1 MATEHL
7 KYYIEAIWKGQ
18 GATAEAKK
26 DIEGVGAAGEKGA
39 KGTNAFGSAVKGVV
53 AGGALLAIG
62 QQALEFGKASISA
75 ASDAEEAF
83 GKFNVV
89 MGEFAG
95 ETEAEL
101 DKIAAATGR
110 SKYELIDYAS
120 TIQDTFVPLGFAR
133 EEAAKM
139 STSITQLAID
149 LGSFN
154 NIETADVIRDL
165 QSALVGN
172 TETLRKYGVVAQET
186 QIKQEAMTLGLWD
199 GKGAIDAQAKA
210 QAILSL
216 AYKGTTDAQGD
227 AVRTADSYANKQR
240 ALEAATLDLK
250 VAIGQGLVPALVAAT
265 SAAIPYVNAIAQNIS
280 VSSEWELAV
289 KNGIISQREFEHQ
302 FSTNADIFDRN
313 SEAYA
318 YLIRMTE
325 IHTAA
330 AIEANQVAAEYR
342 QYQEALYGAL
352 ENTTAATSN
361 YIGVSFYATEAQ
373 KRGRQSTIGYIVA
386 KQGEE
391 QALLDSAAA
400 AEIQSD
406 AYSIMSSAISSA
418 STPIQ
423 EYYEAQTAIVDSQ
436 GEWVGAFIDNSAQI
450 GEVSQQLAADLSSE
464 QVKAWE
470 EILATTAEGGA
481 EWQAAYNALQGDL
494 TQSQRNEL
502 IARQNDLTA
511 ASGEAISIYTG
522 DSAAYEAAQQA
533 KIEANSA
540 VIMSLKE
547 TALASIESQVT
558 AAVASGEITAAAG
571 NAYLVGIGEG
581 LGLLSE
587 DEANAQL
594 AVGDA
599 ALEMAE
605 TLNTSLDYVKEHGE
619 ATARQVGETSGA
631 VAGEIAETWDNTE
644 ERAETARSTAAKFD
658 AQLRGMV
665 ANKYII
671 EVETR
676 YTTTGTP
683 PPTGGSYTNQSG
695 GVGSIPEFDT
705 GGMVPGPVGSPQ
717 LILAH
722 GGEQVLT
729 QDQQR
734 SGGGVTQNF
743 YSYTREAQAL
753 AWAQAEQLRRQRMD
767 AI

>member
-1 MATEHL
+1 MAIEHL
-7 KYYIEAIWKGQ
+7 KYYIEAIWNGQ

-39 KGTNAFGSAVKGVV
+39 KGTNAFGSAVKGIV

-120 TIQDTFVPLGFAR
+120 TIQDTFIPLGFAR

-265 SAAIPYVNAIAQNIS
+265 SAAIPYVNAIAENIS

-318 YLIRMTE
+318 YLTRMTE

-342 QYQEALYGAL
+342 QYQKALYGAL

-361 YIGVSFYATEAQ
+361 YIGVSLYATEAQ
-373 KRGRQSTIGYIVA
+373 ERGRQATIDYIVA
-386 KQGEE
+386 KQNEVTAAEE
-391 QALLDSAAA
+391 SAAA
-400 AEIQSD
+400 ADIQAAS
-406 AYSIMSSAISSA
+406 YSIITGAA
-418 STPIQ
+418 S
-423 EYYEAQTAIVDSQ
+423 
-436 GEWVGAFIDNSAQI
+436 
-450 GEVSQQLAADLSSE
+450 
-464 QVKAWE
+464 
-470 EILATTAEGGA
+470 
-481 EWQAAYNALQGDL
+481 
-494 TQSQRNEL
+494 
-502 IARQNDLTA
+502 A
-511 ASGEAISIYTG
+511 ASGAITTMYSNETT
-522 DSAAYEAAQQA
+522 SAWNAAAQISQA
-533 KIEANSA
+533 NADI
-540 VIMSLKE
+540 VLSLKE
-547 TALASIESQVT
+547 TSLATIESQVT

-619 ATARQVGETSGA
+619 ATARQVGETSGE

-683 PPTGGSYTNQSG
+683 PPTSGSYTNQSG

-734 SGGGVTQNF
+734 GSSGGGVTQNF

-767 AI
+767 AY